1 MLLVFNAC
9 SIFLKTH
16 IFKNLSLFLRAI
28 NNKLPL
34 FETIE
39 EKFLIIV
46 QQLAVKVAKT
56 VALRLSSFLKRG
68 QIGAVC

>member
-1 MLLVFNAC
+1 MPHMLEMRA
-9 SIFLKTH
+9 
-16 IFKNLSLFLRAI
+16 IFKKPYFKNIAPFLWAA

-34 FETIE
+34 FDTIE
-39 EKFLIIV
+39 ENLLIIV